1 MAEWQLWPT
10 VHMYCIARYIHHVIR
25 LGLFITGIGLN
36 MKSTARTKVQN
47 ARSRRGLEL
56 TDVLSIEI
64 CYSCSLSLADS
75 LGRGGFA
82 DSAFH
87 HV

>member
-1 MAEWQLWPT
+1 MAHGTCVL
-10 VHMYCIARYIHHVIR
+10 YCIARYIHHVIR
-25 LGLFITGIGLN
+25 LGLFITGTGLN
-36 MKSTARTKVQN
+36 MKSAARTKAQN
-47 ARSRRGLEL
+47 ARSKRGLEL

-64 CYSCSLSLADS
+64 CYCCSLRLADS